1 VDESSG
7 LRARKKERTRLA
19 IADAAIAMFLDRG
32 FDQVS
37 TADVAAAVEVSKP
50 TLFRYFATKEDLVVH
65 RFADHIGEP
74 ARVVRER
81 RPGETPLAA
90 LRRWFLAGLDARDPV
105 TGLCDH
111 PQVLAFH
118 ALVFQTPSLASRVA
132 GLGAADVDALTAALA
147 DTVTDAA
154 ADTGGARPRLL
165 AVQVIAV
172 RDTLARANWAALAGG
187 RSADHVHQQA
197 RADAA
202 DAFTLLERGAAPFG
216 Y

>member
-1 VDESSG
+1 MDEGGG
-7 LRARKKERTRLA
+7 LRARKKERTRAA

-32 FDQVS
+32 FDRVS

-81 RPGETPLAA
+81 PPGEAPLAA
-90 LRRWFLAGLDARDPV
+90 LHRWFRAGLDARDPV
-105 TGLCDH
+105 AGLCDH

-118 ALVFQTPSLASRVA
+118 RLVFDTPSLAARVA
-132 GLGAADVDALTAALA
+132 GLGAAEVDALAAALT
-147 DTVTDAA
+147 DTVNDAPDGA
-154 ADTGGARPRLL
+154 GGARPRLL

-172 RDTLARANWAALAGG
+172 REALARANWAAIAGG
-187 RSADHVHQQA
+187 RSADDVHPQA
-197 RADAA
+197 RDDAA
-202 DAFTLLERGAAPFG
+202 AAFALLERGAAPFG

>member
-1 VDESSG
+1 VDEGGG
-7 LRARKKERTRLA
+7 LRARKKERTRAA
-19 IADAAIAMFLDRG
+19 IADAAVALFLEHG

-74 ARVVRER
+74 ARVVRGR
-81 RPGETPLAA
+81 PPGETPLTA
-90 LRRWFLAGLDARDPV
+90 LHHWFRTGLDARDPV

-118 ALVFQTPSLASRVA
+118 RLVFDTPSLAARVA
-132 GLGAADVDALTAALA
+132 GLGAAEVDALAAALT
-147 DTVTDAA
+147 DTVD
-154 ADTGGARPRLL
+154 GAGRSRPRLL

-172 RDTLARANWAALAGG
+172 RDTLARANWAAIAGG
-187 RSADHVHQQA
+187 RSADEVHPQA
-197 RADAA
+197 RVEAA

>member
-118 ALVFQTPSLASRVA
+118 ALVFQTPSLASRVV

-154 ADTGGARPRLL
+154 ADTGGTRPRLL

-187 RSADHVHQQA
+187 RSADEVHPQA

-202 DAFTLLERGAAPFG
+202 DAFSLLEHGAAPFG

>member
-1 VDESSG
+1 MDEGGG
-7 LRARKKERTRLA
+7 LRARKRERTRAA

-32 FDQVS
+32 FDRVS

-74 ARVVRER
+74 ARVVRGR
-81 RPGETPLAA
+81 PPGEAPLAA
-90 LRRWFLAGLDARDPV
+90 LRRWFRAGLDAREPI

-111 PQVLAFH
+111 PRVLAFH
-118 ALVFQTPSLASRVA
+118 RLVFDTPSLAARVA
-132 GLGAADVDALTAALA
+132 GLGGAEVDALAAALT
-147 DTVTDAA
+147 DTVD
-154 ADTGGARPRLL
+154 DTVDGAGGSRPRLL

-172 RDTLARANWAALAGG
+172 RDALARANWAAIAGG
-187 RSADHVHQQA
+187 RSADDVHPRA
-197 RADAA
+197 CADAA
-202 DAFTLLERGAAPFG
+202 DAFALLERGAAPFG